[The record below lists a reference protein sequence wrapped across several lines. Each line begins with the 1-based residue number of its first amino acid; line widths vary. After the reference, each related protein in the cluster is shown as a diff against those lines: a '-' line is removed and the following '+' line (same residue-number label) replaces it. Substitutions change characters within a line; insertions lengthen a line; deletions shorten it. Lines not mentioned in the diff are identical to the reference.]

1 MILQE
6 AMDDFLFQKQLAG
19 LSPKTVISYKESISL
34 LVRFMGTDT
43 DLSKVTYAEVSK
55 YIMHFIQAST
65 FKGYCLYIRAEY
77 PYISPLGVHRV

>member
-43 DLSKVTYAEVSK
+43 YL
-55 YIMHFIQAST
+55 
-65 FKGYCLYIRAEY
+65 
-77 PYISPLGVHRV
+77 